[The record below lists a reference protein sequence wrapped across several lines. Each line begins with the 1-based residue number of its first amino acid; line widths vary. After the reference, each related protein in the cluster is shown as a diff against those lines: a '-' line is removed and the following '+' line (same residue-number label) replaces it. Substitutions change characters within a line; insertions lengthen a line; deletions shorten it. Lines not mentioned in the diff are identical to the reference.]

1 VTAPIWLAIPP
12 EVNSSLL
19 SSGPGPGSLL
29 AAAAAW
35 SALSAEYASAAIEL
49 GAVVGDVEVG
59 AWQGP
64 SAGQYATANA
74 PYLSWL
80 LDSAEKSAA
89 AAATHE
95 TAAAAYAA
103 ALAAMPSMAELT
115 INHAVHTALLVTN
128 FFGIN
133 TIPITVN
140 EADYARMWIQ
150 AAETMTVYQ
159 SVTGAALA
167 AVPAT
172 TPAPQILVAA
182 AEATAP
188 VTMGFSAAAE
198 APAADSATHLN
209 TADAVSTEQQ
219 AASATDSGS
228 SGLQQLDDFLNNF
241 QLQLAKV
248 IQQYTNNFASPV
260 SFDLNPDG
268 FPIDRFAFVNGLKAL
283 LTQYFPFLN
292 PTLVTTLS
300 WATFHTA
307 MVIWPIAQ
315 STLELSVVGAIV
327 AAGPAAAVAAVAGGA
342 ATALGIVG
350 VAVPHPV
357 DVPVAM
363 PSPVVAAPA
372 PAISTTT
379 VSPTVPS
386 TVQPGLLHA
395 PSVSSPAPTS
405 AAPTGTPPGGG
416 PSVGAGPTTSMYAVS
431 AARSSAQSQVTSRR
445 SRIAR
450 EAAPAEA
457 VGEEAAA
464 AATAAKKARA
474 HRRRGGTV
482 QDRSYRYEY
491 LDADGTP
498 DLGPQETARPSARGA
513 DVQRATSAESVEPAG
528 MATRSGGVFG
538 AGTAVPMLPS
548 NWLSDPGQTNQ
559 TGTAAVRNES
569 STLEGN

>member
-1 VTAPIWLAIPP
+1 MTAPIWLAIPP
-12 EVNSSLL
+12 EVHSSLL

-49 GAVVGDVEVG
+49 GAVAGDVEVG
-59 AWQGP
+59 VWQGP
-64 SAGQYATANA
+64 SADQYVTANA

-80 LDSAEKSAA
+80 LNSAEKSAA

-95 TAAAAYAA
+95 TAAAAYSV

-133 TIPITVN
+133 TIPIAVN

-159 SVTGAALA
+159 SVSGAALA
-167 AVPAT
+167 ALPVT
-172 TPAPQILVAA
+172 TPAPQILAAA
-182 AEATAP
+182 AEATVPATTA
-188 VTMGFSAAAE
+188 VSAAAE
-198 APAADSATHLN
+198 APAADSGAHLN
-209 TADAVSTEQQ
+209 AADAASTEQQ

-241 QLQLAKV
+241 QLQLAQV

-260 SFDLNPDG
+260 SFDLNPNG

-283 LTQYFPFLN
+283 LTQSFPFLN

-327 AAGPAAAVAAVAGGA
+327 AAGPAAAVAAAAGGT

-363 PSPVVAAPA
+363 PSPAVAAPA
-372 PAISTTT
+372 PAISATT

-386 TVQPGLLHA
+386 TAAPGLSHA
-395 PSVSSPAPTS
+395 SSVSSPAPTS
-405 AAPTGTPPGGG
+405 PAPTGTPPGGG
-416 PSVGAGPTTSMYAVS
+416 PSVGAGPTTSIYAVS

-445 SRIAR
+445 SRNAR

-474 HRRRGGTV
+474 RRRRGGTV

-491 LDADGTP
+491 LEADAAP
-498 DLGPQETARPSARGA
+498 VLRPEDITRASERGA
-513 DVQRATSAESVEPAG
+513 DVRGGISAKGVEPMG
-528 MATRSGGVFG
+528 MTTRSGGLFA
-538 AGTAVPMLPS
+538 AGTAVPLLPS
-548 NWLSDPGQTNQ
+548 NWRSDPGRTDQ
-559 TGTAAVRNES
+559 TGTAAVRDES